1 MESVNKCNE
10 FSTSKCALYSNEGG
24 ISEADLGYEQI
35 CQCNRCYVC
44 PPLRGKDC
52 AEGNKSWFHPYS
64 CGAYDEAEKLH
75 ICGDC
80 YTSCHFMA
88 SSFPML
94 LKMFVTKARRVEAE
108 VFQHMLCEK
117 TVDCF
122 EKVIY
127 SCIEK
132 WKTDHYEHGKVGT
145 IFAVTQYPDEHYSI
159 LIVYVF
165 QGGIGHLCHYY
176 PYGCSHVPTR
186 TGLRIQILE
195 ELEAS
200 LNRKSGLMWK
210 SYHILKEK
218 VNCKDATAKRIQQI
232 NLWEPD
238 LRLRHLYDWEPQM
251 KKRQQAKAILMNA
264 QKVQAAHETPS
275 EMISQVLPN
284 ETPETQLIAST
295 QDNDAQEQIGE
306 SEVGCSGSL
315 QDETHEPVGQ
325 GVATSDESNQD
336 SQVIQDQNAISEE
349 EGSSSGQPEN
359 SVISEA
365 DSQVIQDQNAISE
378 EEGSSSGQPGN
389 AADGIKGRLRGSAGK
404 STDAELEAM
413 AASPDLARIKCVKR
427 KYYMMHQNDKK
438 WYQYSRQEVD
448 ELAGNV
454 VVDEKLYEAGSYA
467 WKMRDRVKR
476 GFPLR
481 QGARKKREVDG
492 VLADHL
498 RVTCH

>member
-1 MESVNKCNE
+1 MEVKQQEVGNNTCNE

-35 CQCNRCYVC
+35 CQCNRCDRC

-52 AEGNKSWFHPYS
+52 AVGNKSRFHPYS
-64 CGAYDEAEKLH
+64 CGAYDEASKLH

-80 YTSCHFMA
+80 YTSCDFTA

-94 LKMFVTKARRVEAE
+94 LKKFVTKARRVEAE

-145 IFAVTQYPDEHYSI
+145 ILAVTQYPDEHYSL

-186 TGLRIQILE
+186 TGLRIKILE
-195 ELEAS
+195 DLEAS

-238 LRLRHLYDWEPQM
+238 LRLRQLYYWEPQM

-349 EGSSSGQPEN
+349 EGSSSGQP
-359 SVISEA
+359 
-365 DSQVIQDQNAISE
+365 
-378 EEGSSSGQPGN
+378 GN
-389 AADGIKGRLRGSAGK
+389 AADGIKGRLRGQ
-404 STDAELEAM
+404 
-413 AASPDLARIKCVKR
+413 C
-427 KYYMMHQNDKK
+427 
-438 WYQYSRQEVD
+438 
-448 ELAGNV
+448 
-454 VVDEKLYEAGSYA
+454 
-467 WKMRDRVKR
+467 WKIN
-476 GFPLR
+476 G
-481 QGARKKREVDG
+481 
-492 VLADHL
+492 
-498 RVTCH
+498 C